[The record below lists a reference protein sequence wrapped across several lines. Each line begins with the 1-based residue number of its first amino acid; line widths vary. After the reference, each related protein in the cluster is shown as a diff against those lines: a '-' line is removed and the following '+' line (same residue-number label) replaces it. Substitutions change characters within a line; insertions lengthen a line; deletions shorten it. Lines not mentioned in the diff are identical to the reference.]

1 MKYVALILLVI
12 QNATLI
18 LSMRKARTVE
28 GEHFYSTVAVVMAE
42 IFKLITCLCVILYEC
57 KGEF

>member
-18 LSMRKARTVE
+18 LSMRKARTAE
-28 GEHFYSTVAVVMAE
+28 GEQFFSTVAVVMAE
-42 IFKLITCLCVILYEC
+42 IFKLFTCLCVILYES
-57 KGEF
+57 GGQF